1 MDTQLCKHIKTI
13 TSIHQNNYKIL
24 KSDYYNSDHLKLP
37 NIFQILLDLEY
48 HLHQSQVS
56 HKQKSCKLIFP
67 VGSKVHLPSPGRQPQ
82 FVCTYARHLGQVQG
96 TGQMSL
102 RTFASQSNLC
112 CYSCRYLKESN
123 VSRHFFLS
131 TFVPET
137 LEFINRKDEYKSR
150 WIRVVE
156 SMICHL
162 TDSGF
167 FTYKLR
173 LWQY

>member
-1 MDTQLCKHIKTI
+1 MHLERVLVCIATPHCLAGYVQSIQPQPILILPQL
-13 TSIHQNNYKIL
+13 
-24 KSDYYNSDHLKLP
+24 
-37 NIFQILLDLEY
+37 
-48 HLHQSQVS
+48 
-56 HKQKSCKLIFP
+56 KQW
-67 VGSKVHLPSPGRQPQ
+67 GSKIHLPSPGRQPQ